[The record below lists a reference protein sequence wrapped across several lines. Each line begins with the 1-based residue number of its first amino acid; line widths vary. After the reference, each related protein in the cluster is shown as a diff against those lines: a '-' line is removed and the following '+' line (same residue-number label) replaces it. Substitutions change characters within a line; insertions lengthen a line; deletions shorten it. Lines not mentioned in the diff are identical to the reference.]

1 MAVLQEAEVPLDGGL
16 RPESLL
22 LTFFGAH
29 VLGRPLLVASTSV
42 LDVMQRVGVS
52 PPATRSALARMVRK
66 GLLVSERR
74 GRPVYFGLTPRS
86 EEVLNDGAVR
96 IWRSGAVNR
105 HWDGQWTLLSFSLPE
120 SWQRERHD
128 LRSRLL
134 WAGFGPL
141 QGGLWIA
148 SGTIDVAH
156 LLDDL
161 PAAQHVRAYSA
172 SPVAGTDIA
181 AMVAD
186 AWDLSEL
193 AARYE
198 TFLERWEGGVADRA
212 YVDPLARQLAL
223 QAEWLRAIRTDPR
236 LPVEWLPAPWP
247 AERAQELFHRLHA
260 EVESSARSTAAA
272 LLRTI
277 PQPAGSQPAGSQPAG
292 AQPAGSAADDGS
304 AVLR

>member
-1 MAVLQEAEVPLDGGL
+1 MASPVLTDEADHLALEPGL

-29 VLGRPLLVASTSV
+29 VLGRPLMVASASV
-42 LDVMQRVGVS
+42 LDVMDRVGVS
-52 PPATRSALARMVRK
+52 PHATRSALARMVKK
-66 GLLVSERR
+66 GLLVSERQ

-105 HWDGQWTLLSFSLPE
+105 HWDGRWTLLSFSLPE
-120 SWQRERHD
+120 SWQRQRHE

-141 QGGLWIA
+141 QGGLWVA
-148 SGTIDVAH
+148 PAMIDVER
-156 LLDDL
+156 LLDGL
-161 PAAQHVRAYSA
+161 EAARHVRAFFA
-172 SPVAGTDIA
+172 SPANGTDLA

-186 AWDLSEL
+186 AWDLPL
-193 AARYE
+193 MAGRYE
-198 TFLERWEGGVADRA
+198 TFIERWDGGAAVHGST
-212 YVDPLARQLAL
+212 DPLGRQLAL

-236 LPVEWLPAPWP
+236 LPVELLPAPWP

-260 EVESSARSTAAA
+260 EVEGQARATAAQ
-272 LLRTI
+272 LLHTI
-277 PQPAGSQPAGSQPAG
+277 PVP
-292 AQPAGSAADDGS
+292 
-304 AVLR
+304 VR

>member
-1 MAVLQEAEVPLDGGL
+1 MTSALSEALDEENAAPQSGENGL

-29 VLGRPLLVASTSV
+29 LLGRPVMIASAGV

-52 PPATRSALARMVRK
+52 PPATRSALARMVKK
-66 GLLVSERR
+66 GLLVSERQ

-105 HWDGQWTLLSFSLPE
+105 HWDGRWTLLSFSLPE
-120 SWQRERHD
+120 SWQRQRHD

-134 WAGFGPL
+134 WAGCGPL

-148 SGTIDVAH
+148 PATVDVAH
-156 LLDDL
+156 LLDGL
-161 PAAQHVRAYSA
+161 EAARHVRAFLA
-172 SPVAGTDIA
+172 TPLNGTDVS

-186 AWDLSEL
+186 AWDLTQL
-193 AARYE
+193 AERYE
-198 TFLERWEGGVADRA
+198 TFLDRWDGGVADRGHT
-212 YVDPLARQLAL
+212 DPLGRQLAL
-223 QAEWLRAIRTDPR
+223 QAEWLRAIRSDPR
-236 LPVEWLPAPWP
+236 LPVELLPAPWP

-260 EVESSARSTAAA
+260 EIEVQARATASA
-272 LLRTI
+272 LLQTI
-277 PQPAGSQPAGSQPAG
+277 PSPA
-292 AQPAGSAADDGS
+292 
-304 AVLR
+304 R

>member
-1 MAVLQEAEVPLDGGL
+1 MTVPTLADRPGLTVAEDPGL

-29 VLGRPLLVASTSV
+29 LLGRPVMVASAGV

-52 PPATRSALARMVRK
+52 PHAARSALSRMVKK
-66 GLLVSERR
+66 GLLVSERQ

-105 HWDGQWTLLSFSLPE
+105 HWDGRWTLLSFSLPE
-120 SWQRERHD
+120 SWQRQRHE

-148 SGTIDVAH
+148 PAAVDVAR
-156 LLDDL
+156 LLEGL
-161 PAAQHVRAYSA
+161 AAARHVRAFLA
-172 SPVAGTDIA
+172 TTGNGADVAE
-181 AMVAD
+181 MVAD
-186 AWDLSEL
+186 AWDLAQL
-193 AARYE
+193 AERYE
-198 TFLERWEGGVADRA
+198 SFIDRWDGDVAD
-212 YVDPLARQLAL
+212 LAHPDALGRQLVL
-223 QAEWLRAIRTDPR
+223 GTEWLRTIRQDPR
-236 LPVEWLPAPWP
+236 LPVELLPAPWP

-260 EVESSARSTAAA
+260 ETEVQARVKAAS
-272 LLRTI
+272 LLQTI
-277 PQPAGSQPAGSQPAG
+277 PVPA
-292 AQPAGSAADDGS
+292 
-304 AVLR
+304 R